1 MKGAKMKKTLLMAA
15 LAAAVVGGA
24 LGCGGKEAQGRP
36 IPATSPSETT
46 DTSNVIDRKWITDA
60 KGLALCRCFRFLT
73 EEDSLSIIQ
82 KDVSYTYFTE
92 FSTLSIYQMTAIR
105 DFVEQNIIYFS
116 GEPWQKGCNLITYT
130 CWSMYESDELDLFLK
145 ILLKKDGPL
154 SEKDTS
160 GCCFRLTGSRSR
172 ASVQSVITQN
182 IKPLR
187 HAYNVRQRENP
198 DSSNE
203 VGVEFA
209 VDEFGK
215 VISARVAWTK
225 IDDWEFI
232 DFVESSIKTW
242 DFGKIDKTGDTTEVT
257 YRLRFEQ

>member
-1 MKGAKMKKTLLMAA
+1 MRNLALMWV
-15 LAAAVVGGA
+15 LAGCL
-24 LGCGGKEAQGRP
+24 LGCGGGKSSIKSAP
-36 IPATSPSETT
+36 PSISTFT
-46 DTSNVIDRKWITDA
+46 DKRDGVGTVIDKKEITDA
-60 KGLALCRCFRFLT
+60 KGFALCHCFHLMNK
-73 EEDSLSIIQ
+73 EDSLSIMN
-82 KDVSYTYFTE
+82 KDASGSYFVQN
-92 FSTLSIYQMTAIR
+92 STLSVYQFGAIY
-105 DFVEQNIIYFS
+105 DFVEQNIDYFYAVPS
-116 GEPWQKGCNLITYT
+116 QYGHNMITYT

-187 HAYNVRQRENP
+187 HAYNVRQRENH

-215 VISARVAWTK
+215 VISARVSWTK

-232 DFVESSIKTW
+232 HFVENSVETW
-242 DFGKIDKTGDTTEVT
+242 DFGKIDKAGDTTKVT

>member
-1 MKGAKMKKTLLMAA
+1 MRNLAMMWV
-15 LAAAVVGGA
+15 LAACL
-24 LGCGGKEAQGRP
+24 LGCGVGKSSIKSAP
-36 IPATSPSETT
+36 PSISTFT
-46 DTSNVIDRKWITDA
+46 DKRDGVGTVIDKKEITDA
-60 KGLALCRCFRFLT
+60 KGFALCRCFRFLT

-105 DFVEQNIIYFS
+105 DFVEQNIMDFN
-116 GEPWQKGCNLITYT
+116 GESWQTGCNLITYA
-130 CWSMYESDELDLFLK
+130 CWSLYESDELDLFVK
-145 ILLKKDGPL
+145 ILLKKDGTL

-160 GCCFRLTGSRSR
+160 GCCFRLTGNRSR
-172 ASVQSVITQN
+172 ASVRRVVIQN
-182 IKPLR
+182 ITPLR
-187 HAYNVRQRENP
+187 HAYNERQRENP

-203 VGVEFA
+203 VSVEFA

-215 VISARVAWTK
+215 VISARVSWTK

-232 DFVESSIKTW
+232 HFVENSVETW
-242 DFGKIDKTGDTTEVT
+242 DFGKIDKAGDTTKVT